1 MATLIPSL
9 NSCLGRM
16 TSGEKRFA
24 RRLEA
29 FLENDYLCWYD
40 VTVGIKRRRPD
51 FLILNP
57 HRGLLA
63 LEVKD
68 WKIGSIIR
76 LDPQL
81 VEADFDGRLVKDV
94 NPLLKSREFMTA
106 TVDMLKRDPL
116 LVAPATSKYAG
127 KLCMPYGHGLVL
139 PNISRQEFE
148 TSGMQDVMPGRL
160 VMCKDEMTESVDAEA
175 FQKRL
180 WDMFTQPFHCLLEL
194 PQIDRIRWHLFPDV
208 RIVSRQ
214 GSLFEADDDP
224 TTQAARP
231 AIPDLIRVMDLQQ
244 EQLARSLGD
253 GHRVIH
259 GVAGSGKT
267 MILGYRAEYL
277 AQAQAHAKPVL
288 VLCFNRALAQKL
300 TGWIGHKGLSQK
312 VHVRTFHSWCSDMAT
327 TYQLDKPAALWR
339 DEDYAVLVQNVID
352 GVNRGQVPAGQ
363 YSALLLDEGHDFDPA
378 WLRLVVQMVDPET
391 NSVLVMYD
399 SAQDIYQK
407 SRKLKFSFSS
417 VGIQAR
423 GRTTIL
429 KLNYRNSAEVL
440 AVAHAF
446 ANDLLTAEEA
456 EEDGAPLIPPET
468 AGRHG
473 NAPEFIRLPT
483 FKAELDYVADRLRA
497 ANAAGTRWRDMA
509 VLTYLKTQR
518 ADVVNHL
525 QAANI
530 PVSKG
535 LSKHDKD
542 TVNVLTLHGSKG
554 LEFPFVAIPGLGQL
568 PLAKHDANEQARVLY
583 VGMTRAMNELVMTA
597 DRDSDFAV
605 RVGEACGR
613 LGA

>member
-127 KLCMPYGHGLVL
+127 KLCMPYGYGLVL

-160 VMCKDEMTESVDAEA
+160 VICKDEMTESVDAEA

-208 RIVSRQ
+208 RIVGRQ
-214 GSLFEADDDP
+214 GSLFEADDEP

-277 AQAQAHAKPVL
+277 AHANAHAKPVL

-300 TGWIGHKGLSQK
+300 TGWIEHKGLSQK

-339 DEDYAVLVQNVID
+339 DEDYAVLVQSVID

-483 FKAELDYVADRLRA
+483 FKAELDYVADRLHA
-497 ANAAGTRWRDMA
+497 ANEAGTRWRDMA
-509 VLTYLKTQR
+509 VLTYLKMQR
-518 ADVVNHL
+518 ADVVSHL

-597 DRDSDFAV
+597 DRESEFAV

-613 LGA
+613 LVA

>member
-29 FLENDYLCWYD
+29 ALEDDYLCWYD

-81 VEADFDGRLVKDV
+81 VEANFDGRLVKDV

-116 LVAPATSKYAG
+116 LVHPADSKYAG

-160 VMCKDEMTESVDAEA
+160 VICKDEMTDSADPEA
-175 FQKRL
+175 FQQRL
-180 WDMFTQPFHCLLEL
+180 WDMFTQPFRCLLQL

-214 GSLFEADDDP
+214 GSLFEADDEP
-224 TTQAARP
+224 TTQDARS

-277 AQAQAHAKPVL
+277 AQASAKPVL

-300 TGWIGHKGLSQK
+300 AGWMEHKGLSQK

-327 TYQLDKPAALWR
+327 TYQLDKPPVMRR

-440 AVAHAF
+440 AVAYAF

-456 EEDGAPLIPPET
+456 EEDGAPLILPQT

-473 NAPEFIRLPT
+473 KAPVFIRLPN

-497 ANAAGTRWRDMA
+497 ANEAGTPWRDMA
-509 VLTYLKTQR
+509 VLTYLKAQR
-518 ADVVNHL
+518 IDVVSHL
-525 QAANI
+525 QAAKI
-530 PVSKG
+530 PVSNG

-542 TVNVLTLHGSKG
+542 SVNVLTLHGSKG

-568 PLAKHDANEQARVLY
+568 PLASHDANEQARVLY

-597 DRDSDFAV
+597 DRDSEFAA

-613 LGA
+613 LVA

>member
-29 FLENDYLCWYD
+29 FLENNYLCWYD

-57 HRGLLA
+57 IRGLLA

-139 PNISRQEFE
+139 PNISRQEFD

-160 VMCKDEMTESVDAEA
+160 VICKDEMTESVDAEA
-175 FQKRL
+175 FQQRL
-180 WDMFTQPFHCLLEL
+180 WDMFTQPFPCLLEL

-214 GSLFEADDDP
+214 GSLFEADDEP

-231 AIPDLIRVMDLQQ
+231 AVPDLIRVMDLQQ

-300 TGWIGHKGLSQK
+300 TGWIEHKGLSQK

-446 ANDLLTAEEA
+446 ANDLLTAEDA

-497 ANAAGTRWRDMA
+497 ANEAGTRWRDMA

-518 ADVVNHL
+518 AEVVSHL

-542 TVNVLTLHGSKG
+542 SVNVLTLHGSKG
-554 LEFPFVAIPGLGQL
+554 LEFPFVAIAGLGQL

-597 DRDSDFAV
+597 DRDSEFAV

-613 LGA
+613 WVA

>member
-29 FLENDYLCWYD
+29 FLEGDYLCWYD

-68 WKIGSIIR
+68 WKVGSIIR

-81 VEADFDGRLVKDV
+81 VEAEFDGRLVKDV

-116 LVAPATSKYAG
+116 LVAPAASKYAG

-160 VMCKDEMTESVDAEA
+160 VICKDEMTESADPEA
-175 FQKRL
+175 FQQRL
-180 WDMFTQPFHCLLEL
+180 WDMFTQPFRCLLQL

-214 GSLFEADDDP
+214 GSLFEADDEP
-224 TTQAARP
+224 AAQGAHP

-277 AQAQAHAKPVL
+277 AQATAKPVL

-300 TGWIGHKGLSQK
+300 TGWMERKGLSQK
-312 VHVRTFHSWCSDMAT
+312 VHVHTFHRWCVEMAT
-327 TYQLDKPAALWR
+327 TYQLGKLAGRR
-339 DEDYAVLVQNVID
+339 DEDYEALVQNVID

-363 YSALLLDEGHDFDPA
+363 YSALLIDEGHDFDPA

-391 NSVLVMYD
+391 NAVLVMYD

-440 AVAHAF
+440 AVAYAF

-456 EEDGAPLIPPET
+456 EEDGAPLILPQT

-473 NAPEFIRLPT
+473 SVPEFIRLPS
-483 FKAELDYVADRLRA
+483 FKGELDYVVDRLRA
-497 ANAAGTRWRDMA
+497 SNEAGMPWRDMA
-509 VLTYLKTQR
+509 VLTYRKAQATEVVSHLAAAKIPAR
-518 ADVVNHL
+518 A
-525 QAANI
+525 
-530 PVSKG
+530 G
-535 LSKHDKD
+535 LSKLDND
-542 TVNVLTLHGSKG
+542 NDSVNVLTLHGSKG
-554 LEFPFVAIPGLGQL
+554 LEFPMVAIPGLGQM
-568 PLAKHDANEQARVLY
+568 PYASHDANEQARVLY

-597 DRDSDFAV
+597 DRASEFAV

-613 LGA
+613 VGV